1 MNIQNPKFNFT
12 EVQTLKILEA
22 SNYINRAAD
31 CLTEINGML
40 TSILNAFALDLIDQ
54 VGLTDELLS
63 KVEAKPNLKITEAEK
78 AEIDSLIETLN
89 ASKEQ
94 L

>member
-12 EVQTLKILEA
+12 EPQTLKILEA
-22 SNYINRAAD
+22 SNYINKAAD

-54 VGLTDELLS
+54 IGLTDELLS
-63 KVEAKPNLKITEAEK
+63 KVESKPNLKITEAEK
-78 AEIDSLIETLN
+78 AEIDALIETLN
-89 ASKEQ
+89 AGKE
-94 L
+94 